1 MFPCLHDRNRHVT
14 RPGTEGYAVAI
25 DEILFPPTNGSKR
38 PDVVEGYDVAIDE
51 ILFPPTN

>member
-1 MFPCLHDRNRHVT
+1 
-14 RPGTEGYAVAI
+14 VAI